1 MKLALVSDI
10 HLSHLFDKE
19 AVPYGGLEKLTRDDV
34 LCVAGDVDDG
44 PTGIN
49 THLIALRQKTQATI
63 VAVMGNHDYYHR
75 DLTPTTIQDARR
87 NLPGRVN
94 LLENQTLEMDG
105 LRILGCTLWTDA
117 DRGRLA
123 GNALAMLD
131 YSYITDADGNLIEV
145 QHTLDVNQASQEW
158 LATELAKPFA
168 GKTVV
173 LTHHA
178 PSFRSQ
184 HPRYK
189 ASPLSSFF
197 CCDLEHLIEQHQPEL
212 WLHGHLHEPVDYRIG
227 TTRIVSNP
235 RGYMDERP
243 PFYTPQFIDIQE

>member
-1 MKLALVSDI
+1 MKIALVSDI
-10 HLSHLFDKE
+10 HLSQLFDKQ
-19 AVPYGGLEKLTRDDV
+19 AVPYGGLEQLTRDDV

-49 THLIALRQKTQATI
+49 THLIALRKNTQATI
-63 VAVMGNHDYYHR
+63 VGVMGNHDYFHR
-75 DLTPTTIQDARR
+75 SLTQDTLKQARA
-87 NLPGRVN
+87 NLPGRVY

-105 LRILGCTLWTDA
+105 LRILGCTLWTDV
-117 DRGRLA
+117 DRGRLV

-131 YSYITDADGNLIEV
+131 YSYITDAYGGLIEV
-145 QHTLDVNQASQEW
+145 HHTLAENRVSQDW
-158 LATELAKPFA
+158 LSTELAKPFN

-178 PSFRSQ
+178 PTFRSQ
-184 HPRYK
+184 HPRYTD
-189 ASPLSSFF
+189 SPLSSFF

-212 WLHGHLHEPVDYRIG
+212 WLHGHLHDPVDYRIG
-227 TTRIVSNP
+227 QTRIVCNP

-243 PFYTPQFIDIQE
+243 PLYAPQFIEIME